1 MFQKAYT
8 PAETFFGRRKCFA
21 GLQELFADV
30 TKGMHA
36 CGNFF
41 RAAKMFRRSA
51 GTFCGRRKRHACLR
65 KLFSDGENVSQVC
78 RNFLRTSQKACMPA
92 ETSFGTFQ
100 GRRLHVGHRYH
111 GIVEGIS
118 QRLQE
123 SGDCSIMNVWV
134 IAVQI
139 AEGFL
144 NSVRFFLQDDP
155 MMIRVQP
162 TGSSQS

>member
-8 PAETFFGRRKCFA
+8 PAKTFFGRRKCFA

-100 GRRLHVGHRYH
+100 GPPSDLTMIGVHLRSCSRREPTDGKPRHMLNLGHL
-111 GIVEGIS
+111 G
-118 QRLQE
+118 
-123 SGDCSIMNVWV
+123 
-134 IAVQI
+134 A
-139 AEGFL
+139 AA
-144 NSVRFFLQDDP
+144 
-155 MMIRVQP
+155 
-162 TGSSQS
+162 SSCTRERS